1 MWWRREGEKES
12 GVEEVGKRYG
22 ANGGDI
28 VLWKGIGRVGRV
40 GFVLKKKGTSLKES
54 LGDVSQ
60 HQRNIKAVKKKKSS
74 RHQVEFC
81 KCHRSWTRNFR
92 FSSFPSAPI
101 LQFLF
106 CCSRQLP
113 GASRRSSI
121 YSSTSPSSSS
131 CRCSWANS
139 YI

>member
-22 ANGGDI
+22 VKGGDI

-60 HQRNIKAVKKKKSS
+60 HQRNIKAVKKKK
-74 RHQVEFC
+74 VLDI
-81 KCHRSWTRNFR
+81 K
-92 FSSFPSAPI
+92 
-101 LQFLF
+101 
-106 CCSRQLP
+106 
-113 GASRRSSI
+113 
-121 YSSTSPSSSS
+121 
-131 CRCSWANS
+131 
-139 YI
+139 

>member
-60 HQRNIKAVKKKKSS
+60 HQRNIKAVKKKK
-74 RHQVEFC
+74 VLDI
-81 KCHRSWTRNFR
+81 K
-92 FSSFPSAPI
+92 
-101 LQFLF
+101 
-106 CCSRQLP
+106 
-113 GASRRSSI
+113 
-121 YSSTSPSSSS
+121 
-131 CRCSWANS
+131 
-139 YI
+139 